1 MTSIIE
7 AIITSSTQTMT
18 FGPNLTQNSIY
29 ITSTTDKELTTA
41 ITSNFVSDQTK
52 ILSTL
57 VSFNTKET
65 TQLVLTSQT
74 STFENSITSNEIE
87 TNLTKILKL
96 IYDLNNTFSLIEMFQ
111 DENLIELIKSNY
123 DINDCL
129 TNCSNKGFCRLSAN

>member
-7 AIITSSTQTMT
+7 AITSSTQTMT
-18 FGPNLTQNSIY
+18 FGPNLRQNSIY

-96 IYDLNNTFSLIEMFQ
+96 IYDLNNTFSLIEIFQ

-129 TNCSNKGFCRLSAN
+129 TNCSNKGFC